1 MFIKDKDADS
11 VVNQMKDQCT
21 NTLKI
26 RSLFKYYLSFGLGNR
41 SRRFQKDKPAYFYAV
56 GVKPVNKVRIS
67 ESDSFKKMK
76 AKKIVDQIINN
87 AAGL

>member
-1 MFIKDKDADS
+1 
-11 VVNQMKDQCT
+11 MKYQCT
-21 NTLKI
+21 ISYTI

-41 SRRFQKDKPAYFYAV
+41 SRRFQKDEPAYFYGV
-56 GVKPVNKVRIS
+56 GVKTVNKVRIS
-67 ESDSFKKMK
+67 ESDSYKKMK